1 MTTTIIALGLLYF
14 IGHWLT
20 HFFNRTKVPDVLIL
34 IVFGMLLGPI
44 FHIVDPANIGRAGE
58 LFTAVA
64 LIIILFESG
73 LDLELSTLRRSAGLA
88 TKLTVSTFFA
98 TAFIIF
104 AILYWGFGYSPMAG
118 LVMGFICGGTSSAV
132 VIPLVGALKVGK
144 KAATMLILESV
155 LTDVLCIIFALG
167 VLASIYSGEIEV
179 GRIIGNLI
187 SSLVF
192 ALVIGILGGI
202 LWIRILEYVRNW
214 THTQFATFAFMFIV
228 YGVADLLHFS
238 GPIAALA
245 FGIWLGNYKTLE
257 HRISFLSNSL
267 KTNTDHIVVVSDAE
281 KKLYKEI
288 VFLLKIF
295 FFVYL
300 GISIPIEHIYTAG
313 VASCIVMA
321 VYLMRPIVTKIVV
334 GKHISAYDNTIV
346 SIMVPKGLAAAVLAG
361 LPSQYGMIEGAD
373 IQAFT
378 YNVILIS
385 IILTSVLIPII
396 NRTTLGG
403 IMMRFFG
410 NDEKTSEEVSND
422 D

>member
-1 MTTTIIALGLLYF
+1 MTTTIMALGLLYF

-34 IVFGMLLGPI
+34 IIFGMLLGPI
-44 FHIVDPANIGRAGE
+44 FHIIDPVHIGKAGE

-73 LDLELSTLRRSAGLA
+73 LDLELGTLRRSAGLA

-98 TAFIIF
+98 TAFVIF
-104 AILYWGFGYSPMAG
+104 SILYWGFDYSPMAG

-144 KAATMLILESV
+144 KASTMLILESV
-155 LTDVLCIIFALG
+155 LTDVLCIIFTLG
-167 VLASIYSGEIEV
+167 VLSSIYSGEIEV

-187 SSLVF
+187 SSLIF
-192 ALVIGILGGI
+192 ALVIGTLGGI
-202 LWIRILEYVRNW
+202 LWIRILASVRNW

-245 FGIWLGNYKTLE
+245 FGILLGNYRAIG
-257 HRISFLSNSL
+257 HRISFLSSL
-267 KTNTDHIVVVSDAE
+267 LREENDQIVVVSDAE

-288 VFLLKIF
+288 VFLLKTF

-300 GISIPIEHIYTAG
+300 GISIPLQHMFTAG
-313 VASCIVMA
+313 VAITIVIA

-334 GKHISAYDNTIV
+334 GKYISAYDSTIV
-346 SIMVPKGLAAAVLAG
+346 SVMVPKGLAAAVLAG
-361 LPSQYGMIEGAD
+361 LPSQYGMIEGTD

-378 YNVILIS
+378 YNVILFS
-385 IILTSVLIPII
+385 IVLTSILIPII
-396 NRTTLGG
+396 NRTPVGTA
-403 IMMRFFG
+403 MKQFFG
-410 NDEKTSEEVSND
+410 NITIEDEIDN
-422 D
+422 

>member
-14 IGHWLT
+14 VGHWLT

-44 FHIVDPANIGRAGE
+44 FHIVDPAAIGRAGE
-58 LFTAVA
+58 LFTAMA

-73 LDLELSTLRRSAGLA
+73 LDLELGTLWRSAGLA

-98 TAFIIF
+98 TAFVIF
-104 AILYWGFGYSPMAG
+104 AILYWGFDYSPMAG
-118 LVMGFICGGTSSAV
+118 LAMGFICGGTSSAV
-132 VIPLVGALKVGK
+132 VIPLVGALNVGK
-144 KAATMLILESV
+144 KASTMLILESV
-155 LTDVLCIIFALG
+155 LTDVLCIIFTLG
-167 VLASIYSGEIEV
+167 VLASVHSGEIEV

-192 ALVIGILGGI
+192 ALVIGSLGGI
-202 LWIRILEYVRNW
+202 LWIRILEHVRNW

-245 FGIWLGNYKTLE
+245 YGILLGN
-257 HRISFLSNSL
+257 HRALARRVPILSNALS
-267 KTNTDHIVVVSDAE
+267 NVNDNIVVVSNAE
-281 KKLYKEI
+281 KELYKEI
-288 VFLLKIF
+288 VFLIKIF

-300 GISIPIEHIYTAG
+300 GISIPIAHIYTAG
-313 VASCIVMA
+313 VACCIVVA

-334 GKHISAYDNTIV
+334 GKHISTYDNTIV

-361 LPSQYGMIEGAD
+361 LPSRYGMIEGAD
-373 IQAFT
+373 IQAFV
-378 YNVILIS
+378 YNVVLIS

-396 NRTTLGG
+396 NRTAFGNLL
-403 IMMRFFG
+403 MRFFDKKQPI
-410 NDEKTSEEVSND
+410 NEEVSK
-422 D
+422 

>member
-34 IVFGMLLGPI
+34 IIFGMLLGPI
-44 FHIVDPANIGRAGE
+44 FHIIDPSHIGRAGE

-64 LIIILFESG
+64 LIVILFESG
-73 LDLELSTLRRSAGLA
+73 LDLELGTLRRSAGLA
-88 TKLTVSTFFA
+88 TKITVSTFFA
-98 TAFIIF
+98 TAFVIF
-104 AILYWGFGYSPMAG
+104 SLLHWGFDYSPMAG
-118 LVMGFICGGTSSAV
+118 VVMGFICGGTSSAV

-144 KAATMLILESV
+144 KASTMLILESV
-155 LTDVLCIIFALG
+155 LTDVLCIIFTLG
-167 VLASIYSGEIEV
+167 VLASIYSGEIEI
-179 GRIIGNLI
+179 GRIFGNLI

-192 ALVIGILGGI
+192 ALVIGSIGGI
-202 LWIRILEYVRNW
+202 VWIRILKHVRNW

-228 YGVADLLHFS
+228 YGAADLLHFS

-245 FGIWLGNYKTLE
+245 FGILLGNYRAFA
-257 HRISFLSNSL
+257 HRIPFMSTLLYNVDE
-267 KTNTDHIVVVSDAE
+267 NIIVVSDAE

-288 VFLLKIF
+288 VFLIKIF

-300 GISIPIEHIYTAG
+300 GISIPLQHMFTAG
-313 VASCIVMA
+313 VAISIVAA
-321 VYLMRPIVTKIVV
+321 VYLMRPLVTKIVV
-334 GKHISAYDNTIV
+334 GKQVSAYDNTII

-361 LPSQYGMIEGAD
+361 LPSQYGMIEGND

-378 YNVILIS
+378 YNVILFS

-396 NRTTLGG
+396 NRTKVGSAMKL
-403 IMMRFFG
+403 FFG
-410 NDEKTSEEVSND
+410 EKETTETDDNND
-422 D
+422 